1 MSTLPPNPPSGYP
14 VPPPGQQP
22 VVPTPPSKNTNLFF
36 YIGGGCLLLLL
47 LVLVTCSV
55 GLRSCAHLISSNP
68 TVLAKIVA
76 ASNPN
81 LEVLDVNEAKGTIKV
96 RDKRSSKIFYLNL
109 SDVKRGRLEFVDED
123 GKGVRITGDGA
134 NGKVEV
140 TGDDGEKAVMT
151 TGDAAQ
157 KGSWVP
163 AYPGAKTLGSM
174 NAVKKGEQSGVY
186 TFNTSDSS
194 QQVLDFYKTKL
205 KADGFTV
212 ANETNASNEM
222 DSLQLTKD
230 DREVNIVVTQQDA
243 KVNVV
248 VTYGAK

>member
-1 MSTLPPNPPSGYP
+1 MSTLPPNPPAGYP
-14 VPPPGQQP
+14 VPPAGQQP
-22 VVPTPPSKNTNLFF
+22 VVPTPPSKSANLFF
-36 YIGGGCLLLLL
+36 YIGGGCLLLLV

-55 GLRSCAHLISSNP
+55 GLRSCAHLISGNP
-68 TVLAKIVA
+68 AVLAKIVA

-96 RDKRSSKIFYLNL
+96 RDKSSNKTFYLNL
-109 SDVKRGRLEFVDED
+109 SDVKRGKLEIVDED

-157 KGSWVP
+157 QGAWVP

-194 QQVLDFYKTKL
+194 QQVIEFYKSKL
-205 KADGFTV
+205 TADGFTV
-212 ANETNASNEM
+212 SNETTVSNQM
-222 DSLQLTKD
+222 DSLQLTKGE
-230 DREVNIVVTQQDA
+230 RQVNIVVTHQDDKA
-243 KVNVV
+243 NVV
-248 VTYGAK
+248 VTYGTK